1 MNKITGAGVVLG
13 LSQVTLIIL
22 KIAGV
27 IDINWAV
34 VLIPL
39 WIIGLV
45 IVGIIVAAFIIVKK
59 ESGDTIR
66 QWSHEGKEEKK
77 KK

>member
-1 MNKITGAGVVLG
+1 MNKITGAGVILG

-22 KIAGV
+22 KITGV

-59 ESGDTIR
+59 ESSDTIR